1 MILVQSPLM
10 RDFIIALLDGK
21 TIDSV
26 SFQLTKAEGMKM
38 YFQHSGD
45 GELAASIVKEAIKKS
60 EFGPALFF
68 RVTHE

>member
-1 MILVQSPLM
+1 MILIQSPLM
-10 RDFIIALLDGK
+10 RDSIISLLDGK

-26 SFQLTKAEGMKM
+26 SFQLTKAEGMSL

-45 GELAASIVKEAIKKS
+45 GELAASIAKQTIKES
-60 EFGPALFF
+60 EFGPALYF

>member
-1 MILVQSPLM
+1 MILVQSALK
-10 RDFIIALLDGK
+10 RDYIIALLDGQ

-26 SFQLTKAEGMKM
+26 SFALARQEGMSM
-38 YFQHSGD
+38 YFSHSGD
-45 GELAASIVKEAIKKS
+45 AERAAEVAKRVIKES